1 MSSVKPAKQI
11 TVRGVSPELA
21 TRLKKLASARRES
34 VNTTVLELLRSATGL
49 DERSA
54 RLRRYAT
61 WSEAEREEFDS
72 ALRAQRPI
80 DAELW
85 R

>member
-1 MSSVKPAKQI
+1 MAREASQI

-21 TRLKKLASARRES
+21 SRLKKLASARGES
-34 VNTTVLELLRSATGL
+34 VNSTVLRVLEHAAGI
-49 DERSA
+49 DERGE

-61 WSEAEREEFDS
+61 WSDDDLEEFEQ
-72 ALRAQRPI
+72 ALRAQRTI

-85 R
+85 K